1 MNITMITDF
10 KAPLLIIYLYIYFID
25 YLLKIYLYMIP
36 TDLITILM
44 YAVPLFSSYTG
55 ITLFV

>member
-1 MNITMITDF
+1 MITDF
-10 KAPLLIIYLYIYFID
+10 KAPLLVIYLYIYFTD

>member
-44 YAVPLFSSYTG
+44 YAVPLFSSSTG

>member
-1 MNITMITDF
+1 MITDF
-10 KAPLLIIYLYIYFID
+10 KAPLLIIYLYIYVID

-36 TDLITILM
+36 TDIITILM
-44 YAVPLFSSYTG
+44 YAVSLFSSYTG

>member
-1 MNITMITDF
+1 MITDF
-10 KAPLLIIYLYIYFID
+10 KAPLLFIIYLYIYFID

-36 TDLITILM
+36 TYLITILM